1 MRRLFLVSL
10 CLLIAGLFIFTAAQ
24 KKAPAYK
31 LTNIKIMPFEKKTG
45 EFENEITDADTRAF
59 FNEISKTYLVTV
71 EVAGEKGS
79 FEAGRKIEIIV
90 TEGGKIKTRK
100 LEQIDLIGDGGK
112 VYMPLWIDQP
122 LCAKTVIT
130 ARIIG
135 QKTASTLKRSF
146 IIFQCGE

>member
-1 MRRLFLVSL
+1 MKKTVLALA
-10 CLLIAGLFIFTAAQ
+10 CLLVAGLFTLTTAQ

-31 LTNIKIMPFEKKTG
+31 LTNIKIQPFEKKTG

-71 EVAGEKGS
+71 EVTGEKGS

-90 TEGGKIKTRK
+90 TEGGKIKARK

-122 LCAKTVIT
+122 LCARTTIS
-130 ARIIG
+130 ARIVG
-135 QKTASTLKRSF
+135 QKTASPLKRSLTNF
-146 IIFQCGE
+146 HCGE